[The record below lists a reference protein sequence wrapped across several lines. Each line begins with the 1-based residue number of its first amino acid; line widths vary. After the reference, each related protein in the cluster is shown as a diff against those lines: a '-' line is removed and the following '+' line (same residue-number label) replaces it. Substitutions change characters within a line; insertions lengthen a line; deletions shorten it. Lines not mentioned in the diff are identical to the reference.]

1 MQISDITKRMIAFSS
16 GNHHDI
22 NHFLKVW
29 SYAKTIGESEGL
41 DPEQLKILEV
51 AAIVHDIAC
60 PLCRVKYGDTA
71 GPHQEMEGALL
82 AREFLKDSGLT
93 QDEIDRV
100 VFLVGHHHTLKN
112 IEGNDYQILIEA
124 DYLVNSEEKALSKA
138 NIAHTKELLF
148 KTQTG
153 KALLDSIYGL

>member
-1 MQISDITKRMIAFSS
+1 MQISDITRRMIAFSS

-29 SYAKTIGESEGL
+29 AYAKTIGEAEGL

-71 GPHQEMEGALL
+71 GKHQEIEGELL
-82 AREFLKDSGLT
+82 AKEFLKDSGMT

-100 VFLVGHHHTLKN
+100 VFLVGHHHTLN
-112 IEGNDYQILIEA
+112 HIEGSDYQILIEA
-124 DYLVNSEEKALSKA
+124 DYLVNSEEKKLSKA

-148 KTQTG
+148 KTAAG

>member
-1 MQISDITKRMIAFSS
+1 MQISDITRRMIAFSS

-29 SYAKTIGESEGL
+29 AYAKTIGEAENL

-60 PLCRVKYGDTA
+60 PLCRVKYGNTA
-71 GPHQEMEGALL
+71 GPHQEAEGALL

-93 QDEIDRV
+93 QEEVDRV
-100 VFLVGHHHTLKN
+100 VYLVGHHHTLKN
-112 IEGNDYQILIEA
+112 IQGLDYQILIEA
-124 DYLVNSEEKALSKA
+124 DYLVNSEEKGLSKP
-138 NIAHTKELLF
+138 NISHTKELLF
-148 KTQTG
+148 KTATG
-153 KALLDSIYGL
+153 KALLDCIYGL